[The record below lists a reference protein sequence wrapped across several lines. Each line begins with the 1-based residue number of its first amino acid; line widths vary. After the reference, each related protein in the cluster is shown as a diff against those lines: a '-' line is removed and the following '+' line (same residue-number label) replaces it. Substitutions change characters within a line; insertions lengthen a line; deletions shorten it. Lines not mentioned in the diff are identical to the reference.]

1 MRKNMNEHKE
11 KHPIYRLVM
20 LALVLLLAIGV
31 FLLAVGLTMGGG
43 GPLTRFPAWE
53 V

>member
-1 MRKNMNEHKE
+1 MEKQKE
-11 KHPIYRLVM
+11 KHPVYRLVM

-43 GPLTRFPAWE
+43 GLLTRFP
-53 V
+53 VQSI